1 MLIPKFQ
8 FSNTLVLDFSIVS
21 FHWNVI
27 MNSRFIVLVLFLA
40 LFSGSLARPQASKGP
55 KDTELSSYDQERD
68 VERMAFKEPK
78 DPKLNSNDEEDV
90 ERRASKEPKDP
101 EMNSNENEEENVERR
116 ASKEPKNPELNSN
129 DEEENVERRGM
140 LEICNP
146 WFPSPGCSRP
156 GSASGSGSI

>member
-1 MLIPKFQ
+1 
-8 FSNTLVLDFSIVS
+8 
-21 FHWNVI
+21 

-55 KDTELSSYDQERD
+55 KDPELSSNDQEKD
-68 VERMAFKEPK
+68 DERMAFKELK
-78 DPKLNSNDEEDV
+78 DPKLNSYDEKDV
-90 ERRASKEPKDP
+90 ERRASKEPKD
-101 EMNSNENEEENVERR
+101 
-116 ASKEPKNPELNSN
+116 PELNSN

-156 GSASGSGSI
+156 GSASGSGS